1 MFDNNGATWRLFT
14 SGGSDAVSDV
24 CASGRNVAP
33 IGRSTRDGGPLLC
46 TSSLFLSLLLV
57 AIYITIDG
65 TYCIKTAPTVAPRI
79 ALLNIH

>member
-33 IGRSTRDGGPLLC
+33 TGRPTRDVDPLLLC
-46 TSSLFLSLLLV
+46 SSSLFLSLLL
-57 AIYITIDG
+57 AQLFI
-65 TYCIKTAPTVAPRI
+65 
-79 ALLNIH
+79 